1 MVGEVFEKSHVLL
14 EPFEKFWRGMLL
26 NAGVTKRRDRSVV
39 RGPEGK
45 LDVLEVLFE
54 GFKYV
59 AELKKNILSGQ

>member
-1 MVGEVFEKSHVLL
+1 MFLL
-14 EPFEKFWRGMLL
+14 KM
-26 NAGVTKRRDRSVV
+26 TKRCAARRRIFWSSLEKTKMKTRIIKSLYV

>member
-1 MVGEVFEKSHVLL
+1 M
-14 EPFEKFWRGMLL
+14 
-26 NAGVTKRRDRSVV
+26 TKRCAHGVRIFWLYLEKTKIKTELFKLILV

-59 AELKKNILSGQ
+59 AELKKNILSDQ

>member
-1 MVGEVFEKSHVLL
+1 MRIVWCYFGGTKIKTGIVKSLL
-14 EPFEKFWRGMLL
+14 
-26 NAGVTKRRDRSVV
+26 V
-39 RGPEGK
+39 RGPEEK

>member
-1 MVGEVFEKSHVLL
+1 MFLL
-14 EPFEKFWRGMLL
+14 KM
-26 NAGVTKRRDRSVV
+26 TKRCAHGVRIFWSYLGGTKIKTGIIKSILV

-45 LDVLEVLFE
+45 LDVLGVLFE